1 MADEDKTEQERKRVE
16 RLRARFRSSHPAWA
30 GFAFAALLSA
40 VFVGIDARGV
50 LPSGDEWDYFHRLA
64 TQPLPQAL
72 FDAPVN
78 KYLLVVPLF
87 TVYLPQA
94 EIFGIGEALPLRMAG
109 VGLVVIVAGLVMEL
123 TRRRAGYG
131 FGLAAAILLLFFG
144 AAGEVLATP
153 QRIPG
158 LMATAFG
165 LGMLLALD
173 RQDRRGDVTAAVCG
187 VLGVASHPVML
198 PFLAGAGVRVLFGKR
213 RRIKRSALVLAPAV
227 AVFGAWRL
235 AVYEQSQAVE
245 PTFEGIVEFA
255 GDHFVALIAAITGLF
270 RGPFVEG
277 TDFVNGASMAVAMLS
292 AVALVL
298 VIVRRRGLTLGLAAA
313 LAILAAALAVPP
325 LGPSG
330 SGPFS
335 SPDESRY
342 IHPGAVIVLFLLAEL
357 VAAGKPWPRR
367 SGVAVAAA
375 ALVWLVLAVP
385 ANVAELHKRADI
397 AAASGDLVR
406 AELGAL
412 ELARTV
418 PGSIADQAE
427 NAEPT
432 RDQILALAFSGGRG
446 EDSAKLLAGGA
457 PAYFDIAE
465 AYGTPALDAET
476 LATTRPE
483 LRADADIVF
492 VASLPLVP
500 APADSPPVGLKA
512 EALDA
517 ERLGNEEELAADSCA
532 VVGEPDEPPVPGPEP
547 PPEGVG
553 TPLAPVTVPPGE
565 VWIDGDSLRGLRAG
579 RFADTATQ
587 PLTLTFGQD
596 VTVSLPTAGVA
607 AQPWLIQ
614 LYGDGPIRLCAASSE
629 PG

>member
-1 MADEDKTEQERKRVE
+1 MADEDKTEQERERVE

-30 GFAFAALLSA
+30 GFAFAAVLSA

-78 KYLLVVPLF
+78 KYLLAVPLF

-131 FGLAAAILLLFFG
+131 FGLAAGILLLFFG

-198 PFLAGAGVRVLFGKR
+198 PFLAGAGVRALFGKR
-213 RRIKRSALVLAPAV
+213 QRIKRSALVLAPAV

-255 GDHFVALIAAITGLF
+255 GDHFVALIASITGLF

-277 TDFVNGASMAVAMLS
+277 TDFVNGASMAVAILS

-357 VAAGKPWPRR
+357 VAAGKPFPRR

-432 RDQILALAFSGGRG
+432 QAKAKALCQLEQLHSGFGALQAIKGVAQLRAPCEPVFVGNDRQAEIDGQNESPRG
-446 EDSAKLLAGGA
+446 SVVRGKEVLQCRLHAVAG
-457 PAYFDIAE
+457 
-465 AYGTPALDAET
+465 TALDRRVVQQGVDAPRRHQ
-476 LATTRPE
+476 LPMPWPHASLRVGMAE
-483 LRADADIVF
+483 LRRDAF
-492 VASLPLVP
+492 G
-500 APADSPPVGLKA
+500 PVV
-512 EALDA
+512 E
-517 ERLGNEEELAADSCA
+517 
-532 VVGEPDEPPVPGPEP
+532 
-547 PPEGVG
+547 
-553 TPLAPVTVPPGE
+553 
-565 VWIDGDSLRGLRAG
+565 
-579 RFADTATQ
+579 
-587 PLTLTFGQD
+587 
-596 VTVSLPTAGVA
+596 VA
-607 AQPWLIQ
+607 AAVRPAHVVKDQQ
-614 LYGDGPIRLCAASSE
+614 G
-629 PG
+629 